1 MSDVSDDVSQNGSP
15 ETSAEVSLERL
26 VHFIHEAGMLR
37 HTPRTGYQFLGSG
50 RENVAEHSYRVV
62 LIGYALAKL
71 AKADVGKTVIMCL
84 IHDFH
89 EARTGDFNYVNYLY
103 NSSEPRRAMEDALK
117 GTGLEEELMSAW
129 KEQDNGSSQEAI
141 LAHDADQ
148 LDLIFN
154 LIQER
159 ELGNRYAEKW
169 LVSALERL
177 HSPLGRELAA
187 KALDVDPA
195 SWWFGDPKSEWWI
208 SRDKNK

>member
-1 MSDVSDDVSQNGSP
+1 MRDFSD
-15 ETSAEVSLERL
+15 EVSLERL

-71 AKADVGKTVIMCL
+71 TKADAGKTVIMCL

-89 EARTGDFNYVNYLY
+89 EARTGDFNYVNYKY
-103 NSSEPRRAMEDALK
+103 NTSEPRRAMTDALE
-117 GTGLEEELMSAW
+117 GTGLTELMDAW
-129 KEQDNGSSQEAI
+129 DEQENGSSQEAV

-169 LVSALERL
+169 LTSALGRL
-177 HSPLGRELAA
+177 QSKVGQELAA
-187 KALDVDPA
+187 KAMAIDPA
-195 SWWFGDPKSEWWI
+195 SWWFDDPKSEWWI
-208 SRDKNK
+208 TRGKKK